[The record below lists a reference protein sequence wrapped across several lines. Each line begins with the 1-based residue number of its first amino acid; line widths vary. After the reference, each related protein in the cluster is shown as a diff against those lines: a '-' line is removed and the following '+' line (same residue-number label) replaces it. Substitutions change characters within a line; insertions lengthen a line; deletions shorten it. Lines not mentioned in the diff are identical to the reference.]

1 MQECRRNQRWTSI
14 KQRKGIEIDKELE
27 SQVSSNEKE
36 LKSIRN
42 LTESLSDNFEKLNGD
57 MHEANVKI
65 DGLEGDVKKI
75 LKVGG
80 LIERKNYGS

>member
-1 MQECRRNQRWTSI
+1 M
-14 KQRKGIEIDKELE
+14 
-27 SQVSSNEKE
+27 
-36 LKSIRN
+36 KSIRN